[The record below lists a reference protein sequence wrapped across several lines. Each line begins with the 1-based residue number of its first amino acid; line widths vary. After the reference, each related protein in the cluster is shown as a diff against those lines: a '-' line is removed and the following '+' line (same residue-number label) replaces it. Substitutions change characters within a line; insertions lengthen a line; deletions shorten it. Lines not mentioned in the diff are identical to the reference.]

1 MPDPD
6 TVRTDNPEVVRLLMA
21 HEIAKAAASLSV
33 DAYNRGARTD
43 VEKYLAV
50 FDTVYTAIR
59 ATAGPAARRRRRQRT
74 RSRAARAADGRT
86 PQRNTSRQVFHS
98 GPAPPAGAGR
108 RASRSSS
115 RRALLALAGRALTRP
130 PGA

>member
-1 MPDPD
+1 MPDPE

-43 VEKYLAV
+43 VEQYLAV

-59 ATAGPAARRRRRQRT
+59 ATTTLA
-74 RSRAARAADGRT
+74 
-86 PQRNTSRQVFHS
+86 
-98 GPAPPAGAGR
+98 APPQEDVQKGG
-108 RASRSSS
+108 
-115 RRALLALAGRALTRP
+115 LAD
-130 PGA
+130 